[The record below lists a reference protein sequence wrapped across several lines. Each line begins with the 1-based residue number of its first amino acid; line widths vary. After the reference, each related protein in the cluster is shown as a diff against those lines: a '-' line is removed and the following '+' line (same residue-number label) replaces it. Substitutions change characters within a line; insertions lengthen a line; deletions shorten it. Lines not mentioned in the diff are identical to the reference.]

1 MSDPYAIR
9 SEAELEEV
17 LGQPSPVVQAKILDR
32 VDEHAADYIAHAPML
47 FLATA
52 AADGSVD
59 VSPKG
64 DAAGFVEVIDDGGTV
79 LIPDRPGNKLA
90 YGFRNLLANPQIGLI
105 FVVPGATE
113 TLRVNGRATI
123 TRDPAL
129 CERMAARGKQAPLVT
144 RVTVEQCFFHCGK
157 AFLRSGLWKPE
168 TWPTGYKPG
177 LAKQLSRKIAGNED
191 MSAAIEDALAV
202 SYRDDL

>member
-9 SEAELEEV
+9 SEAELEE
-17 LGQPSPVVQAKILDR
+17 VVQAKILDR

-129 CERMAARGKQAPLVT
+129 CERMAARGKQ
-144 RVTVEQCFFHCGK
+144 VEQCFFHCGK